1 METIGQI
8 LKNAREKKGLTIEEL
23 ASSTFI
29 VAKFIKALEDEQ
41 FDLLPGEIYVKG
53 FIKNLSDNDITEKVQ
68 SIAVDTKGDKRKSKP
83 VHYDDVTM
91 GQMTLSD
98 TVKDEDIIQELKEID
113 ITNLTPMDAMNTL
126 YRLQNKLNN
135 RWSV

>member
-1 METIGQI
+1 
-8 LKNAREKKGLTIEEL
+8 
-23 ASSTFI
+23 
-29 VAKFIKALEDEQ
+29 
-41 FDLLPGEIYVKG
+41 
-53 FIKNLSDNDITEKVQ
+53 
-68 SIAVDTKGDKRKSKP
+68 
-83 VHYDDVTM
+83 M

>member
-1 METIGQI
+1 
-8 LKNAREKKGLTIEEL
+8 
-23 ASSTFI
+23 
-29 VAKFIKALEDEQ
+29 
-41 FDLLPGEIYVKG
+41 
-53 FIKNLSDNDITEKVQ
+53 
-68 SIAVDTKGDKRKSKP
+68 
-83 VHYDDVTM
+83 
-91 GQMTLSD
+91 MTLSD